1 MNAFFSKA
9 VLLFAE
15 SIWRQGGMNGE
26 GYSDVT
32 ADTAIRNVEK
42 VRKSRKKEEIG
53 DHGNSKHTKEKGRAH
68 KKPGAAAGHNTA

>member
-42 VRKSRKKEEIG
+42 VRKSRKATEEAVEFAQMAELEYQ
-53 DHGNSKHTKEKGRAH
+53 HM
-68 KKPGAAAGHNTA
+68 